1 MNKTRKILTNANKED
16 IVAQCLIFTT
26 NEEYETKLCK
36 THHQFHAFNHKD
48 LKGWDTKEYAI
59 PENYT
64 VLKYNELPTWID
76 FSAIIVQNK
85 IFQYNIAKNI
95 RDALHIPIIAV
106 ERSKPSTNPAIQQE
120 VTFMKNCIG
129 DINVFTSE
137 EHAELWG
144 IDHRTIVITEN
155 NEEQFVA
162 QWETILEQI
171 CEE

>member
-1 MNKTRKILTNANKED
+1 MNKTRKILTNTNHDATIAN
-16 IVAQCLIFTT
+16 CLIFTT

-36 THHQFHAFNHKD
+36 THHKFYAFNHKD
-48 LKGWDTKEYAI
+48 LKSWDKDEHPI

-64 VLKYNELPTWID
+64 ILKYNELPTWID
-76 FSAIIVQNK
+76 FSAIIIQNK

-95 RDALHIPIIAV
+95 RDALRIPIIAV
-106 ERSKPSTNPAIQQE
+106 EHSKPSVNQAIQQE

-129 DINVFTSE
+129 DINIFPTE
-137 EHAELWG
+137 EHVELWG
-144 IDHRTIVITEN
+144 IDNRTIVITEN